1 MTRDEI
7 LDALED
13 MREKFLEAL
22 EDLSDEALQEPGVFA
37 DWSIKDILYHLSMWE
52 AELVKLLWQ
61 AAQGQRPTTAHFSG
75 SPTPVDQI
83 NADWLEKGRE
93 RPLELV
99 WQDFEA
105 VRKQT
110 SRRVEAFS
118 DEDLN
123 DPQRYPWLQGRSLW
137 EWVAGDSYEHE
148 EEHLADIRAWRA
160 RREK

>member
-7 LDALED
+7 IDALED
-13 MREKFLEAL
+13 TREKFLEAL

-37 DWSIKDILYHLSMWE
+37 DWSIKDILYHISMWE

-61 AAQGQRPTTAHFSG
+61 AAQGQHPTTAHFSA

-99 WQDFEA
+99 WQDFEG

-110 SRRVEAFS
+110 SRRVDAFS

-123 DPQRYPWLQGRSLW
+123 DPQCFPWLHGRPLW

-148 EEHLADIRAWRA
+148 EEHLADIQAWRT
-160 RREK
+160 RQGV